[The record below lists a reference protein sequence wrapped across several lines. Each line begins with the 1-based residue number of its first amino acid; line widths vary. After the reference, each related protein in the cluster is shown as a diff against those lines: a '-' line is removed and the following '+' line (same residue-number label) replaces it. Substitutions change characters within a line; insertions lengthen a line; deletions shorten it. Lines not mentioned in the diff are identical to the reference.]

1 MWLNNLIMADTGQS
15 VDISIEDGK
24 ITAVTPSAN
33 ESNEGVRFDNAIIFP
48 GLINS
53 HDHLD
58 FNLFPQ
64 LGTNTFKNYSEW
76 GKHLHKNYKGEINA
90 VLKIPQPLREKWGMY
105 KNLLGGV
112 TTVLNHGKNVGIKDK
127 LINIYERKHDLHSVG
142 FDRYWRFRLNNPFK
156 RKLPVVI
163 HAGEGIDRAA
173 KKEIDTL
180 LKWNLLKRDL
190 IAIHGV
196 AMRPEQ
202 ARQFKALVWCPES
215 NYYLLNKTAPVNEL
229 KLDTKILFGT
239 DSTLT
244 GRWNIWDHIR
254 LAQKN
259 LLLHD
264 AELYQSLNKNAA
276 EIWDINTGDLSAS
289 KDADLVIAKKK
300 ETDSF
305 DAFFATNPADLL
317 LVMHKGNIR
326 LVDATLYPDIRA
338 YLKRKKYSLIKIGDS
353 HKYIQGDL
361 SGLMKII
368 KKYYPQ
374 APFPIEAVHTKSS
387 VPSE

>member
-1 MWLNNLIMADTGQS
+1 MADTGQS
-15 VDISIEDGK
+15 VDIGIEGGK

-33 ESNEGVRFDNAIIFP
+33 ESNEGVRFDNAIVFP

-76 GKHLHKNYKGEINA
+76 GKHLHKNYKEEINA

-105 KNLLGGV
+105 KNLLCGV

-127 LINIYERKHDLHSVG
+127 LINIYEHKHDLHSVG
-142 FDRYWRFRLNNPFK
+142 FDKQWWLRLNNPFK

-163 HAGEGIDRAA
+163 HAGEGVDRAA

-196 AMRPEQ
+196 AMHPEQ
-202 ARQFKALVWCPES
+202 AQQFKALVWCPES

-229 KLDTKILFGT
+229 KLDTRILFGT

-254 LAQKN
+254 LAQKG

-264 AELYQSLNKNAA
+264 VELYQTLNKNAA
-276 EIWDINTGDLSAS
+276 EIWDINTGDLSAG

-305 DAFFATNPADLL
+305 DSFFATNPADLL

-326 LVDATLYPDIRA
+326 LVDATLYPNARP

-353 HKYIQGDL
+353 HKYVQGDL
-361 SGLMKII
+361 SGLLKII

-374 APFPIEAVHTKSS
+374 APFPIEAAHTKSS
-387 VPSE
+387 VPSV

>member
-15 VDISIEDGK
+15 VDINIEGGK

-33 ESNEGVRFDNAIIFP
+33 ESNEGVSFDNAIVFP

-90 VLKIPQPLREKWGMY
+90 VLNIPQPLREKWGMY
-105 KNLLGGV
+105 KNLLCGV

-127 LINIYERKHDLHSVG
+127 LISVHERKHDLHSVG
-142 FDRYWRFRLNNPFK
+142 FDKQWWLRLNNPFK

-163 HAGEGIDRAA
+163 HVGEGIDRTA

-229 KLDTKILFGT
+229 KLDTKLLFGT

-264 AELYQSLNKNAA
+264 TELYQSLNKNAA
-276 EIWDINTGDLSAS
+276 EIWDINTGELAIG

-300 ETDSF
+300 ETNSF

-387 VPSE
+387 VPSV

>member
-15 VDISIEDGK
+15 VDIGIEGGK

-33 ESNEGVRFDNAIIFP
+33 ESNEGVRFDNAIVFP

-76 GKHLHKNYKGEINA
+76 GKHLHKNYKEEINA

-105 KNLLGGV
+105 KNLLCGV

-127 LINIYERKHDLHSVG
+127 LINIYEHKHDLHSVG
-142 FDRYWRFRLNNPFK
+142 FDKQWWLRLNNPFK

-163 HAGEGIDRAA
+163 HAGEGVDRAA

-196 AMRPEQ
+196 AMHPEQ
-202 ARQFKALVWCPES
+202 AQQFKALVWCPES

-229 KLDTKILFGT
+229 KLDTKLLFGT

-254 LAQKN
+254 LAQKG

-264 AELYQSLNKNAA
+264 AELYQTLNKNAA
-276 EIWDINTGDLSAS
+276 EIWDINTGDLSAG

-305 DAFFATNPADLL
+305 DSFFATNPADLL

-326 LVDATLYPDIRA
+326 LVDATLYPNARP

-353 HKYIQGDL
+353 HKYVQGDL

-374 APFPIEAVHTKSS
+374 APFPIESVHTKSS
-387 VPSE
+387 VASV

>member
-1 MWLNNLIMADTGQS
+1 MADTGQS
-15 VDISIEDGK
+15 VDINIEGGK

-33 ESNEGVRFDNAIIFP
+33 ESNEGVSFDNAIVFP

-264 AELYQSLNKNAA
+264 TELYQSLNKNAA
-276 EIWDINTGDLSAS
+276 EIWDINTGDLSAG

-305 DAFFATNPADLL
+305 DSFFATNPADLL